1 MIINMVVN
9 IDASTIE
16 QQIAF
21 TCNYANHCL
30 WLSHCL
36 LRRSPITWSSF
47 WRTQWCWIWNNCINI
62 IGQINMN
69 RLCMMNVPEVEQL
82 DGVWVPD
89 GCVGGLTVA
98 VILTEWAQEQHNLSK
113 NWERTFKKKLPAF
126 YGRKKPNAVVQIYA
140 HLWGELVCCNIS
152 LLCHNCSFSLG
163 GVAHRQHNKMLTCS
177 VPQLHKPQRNG
188 SFDLK
193 CILNQVFSWLAGQV
207 QTNSFWWH

>member
-1 MIINMVVN
+1 
-9 IDASTIE
+9 
-16 QQIAF
+16 
-21 TCNYANHCL
+21 
-30 WLSHCL
+30 
-36 LRRSPITWSSF
+36 
-47 WRTQWCWIWNNCINI
+47 
-62 IGQINMN
+62 
-69 RLCMMNVPEVEQL
+69 MNVPEVEQL

-98 VILTEWAQEQHNLSK
+98 VILTEWAHEQHNLSK

-177 VPQLHKPQRNG
+177 MPQLHTPQRNG

-207 QTNSFWWH
+207 YRRILSDGIRMTCLIPSNRVITMGCTAELYPLIGFHCHVFWICKQHSGCGSE